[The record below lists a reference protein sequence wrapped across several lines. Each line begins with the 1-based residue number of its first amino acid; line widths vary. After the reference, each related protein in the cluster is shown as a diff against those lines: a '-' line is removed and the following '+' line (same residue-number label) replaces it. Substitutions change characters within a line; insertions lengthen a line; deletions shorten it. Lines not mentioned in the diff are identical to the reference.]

1 MANATSTAPVAYP
14 SASSTAPRRT
24 FFQQVVH
31 DTFTQRGARFASFW
45 LVTLIFFAISAP
57 YIASSHPILMKVG
70 GVWSSPMWEHLNYV
84 DLTLT
89 ALALAVVVLLFVRQ
103 MKFGMSL
110 LILLGTVALVGPLA
124 YQFKDAPT
132 NVNFQKYR
140 DLQRSGQVEFV
151 LKTVIPFSPTDRLRD
166 LPQSRLSPPSWSVP
180 LKDVLHRMAPGTF
193 EKPGDD
199 VRAKLAALPAWSLL
213 GTETDG
219 ADLASRMIHASRIA
233 LSIGLISTSIAIT
246 IGILIGGLM
255 GYYVGK
261 VDLFG
266 MRLIEIFEA
275 IPTLL
280 VLITVMTAYGRN
292 IYYMMIVIGLLSWT
306 GTARFIRAEF
316 LKLRQQDFVQA
327 AVAVGLSRSAVIYRH
342 ILPNGLTPVLVTATF
357 GVAAAILTEAVL
369 SFLGLGLI
377 DEPSWGQMLNQARSG
392 GQGFVWW
399 MAIFPGGAIF
409 LTVYAYA
416 LVGDAMR
423 DALDPKL
430 KKRE

>member
-1 MANATSTAPVAYP
+1 MANSSATVAYP
-14 SASSTAPRRT
+14 SQTAPRRT
-24 FFQQVVH
+24 FVQQVLH
-31 DTFTQRGARFASFW
+31 DTFGQRGARFASVW
-45 LVTLIFFAISAP
+45 LVALIFFGIAAP
-57 YIASSHPILMKVG
+57 YIASSHPILMKSN
-70 GVWSSPMWEHLNYV
+70 GVWESPMWEHLNYV

-89 ALALAVVVLLFVRQ
+89 ALALAVVVLLLARQ
-103 MKFGMSL
+103 VKFGMSL
-110 LILLGTVALVGPLA
+110 VILLVTVALVGPMA
-124 YQFKDAPT
+124 YFFKSTPQ

-140 DLQRSGQVEFV
+140 DLERAGQVEFM
-151 LKTVIPFSPTDRLRD
+151 LRTVIPFSPTDRLRD

-180 LKDVLHRMAPGTF
+180 LKDVLHKVAPNTF
-193 EKPGDD
+193 QRPSDD
-199 VRAKLAALPAWSLL
+199 VRAKLAALPSWTLL

-246 IGILIGGLM
+246 IGIIVGGLM

-327 AVAVGLSRSAVIYRH
+327 AVAVGLSRWAVIYRH

-399 MAIFPGGAIF
+399 MALFPGAAIF

-430 KKRE
+430 RKRE